1 MLKTKRNYPFDKL
14 DSTGSADYVISPD
27 DKITLRL
34 FANDGFKLI
43 DLTSQQSQQSQIQR
57 SGQNNMQF
65 YRVQADSTADLPAI
79 GDVKVAGK
87 TIRQAED
94 FLEKEYEKFY
104 VKPWAQV
111 QVINRRVM
119 IFPGAYGQARV
130 LTLINE
136 NTTLME
142 GLAQSGGLA
151 QNGKAKR
158 IKLIRGPISN
168 PQVYLFDLSTI
179 EGYKQ
184 ANITLQANDIIYVE
198 PIRNNVTQA
207 IREIA
212 PVLSIVTSA
221 LSLYV
226 ILSRL

>member
-1 MLKTKRNYPFDKL
+1 MLKTKRKYPFDQL
-14 DSTGSADYVISPD
+14 DSTANADYVISPD
-27 DKITLRL
+27 DKVTLRL
-34 FANDGFKLI
+34 YANDGFKLI
-43 DLTSQQSQQSQIQR
+43 DITSQNQMQSQR
-57 SGQNNMQF
+57 SGSNVIF

-79 GDVKVAGK
+79 GDVKIAGK

-94 FLEKEYEKFY
+94 FLEKEYTKYY

-119 IFPGAYGQARV
+119 IFPGSYGQARV
-130 LTLINE
+130 LTLQNE

-151 QNGKAKR
+151 RDGKAHR
-158 IKLIRGPISN
+158 IKLIRGPITD
-168 PQVYLFDLSTI
+168 PKVYLFDLSTI
-179 EGYKQ
+179 EGYKK

-198 PIRNNVTQA
+198 PLRNNLTQA
-207 IREIA
+207 IKDIA
-212 PVLSIVTSA
+212 PILSIATSA